1 MVIGKIVKSNAH
13 HDYVCQVYQSGEV
26 AEPPTRDDYQFGSYT
41 RIELDDGRCLIGLIY
56 DTILVNPAFGQ
67 LGPRL
72 SPGGDLAI
80 FSPDYLQEKA
90 VLVGVVAIGLMT
102 ANGRPTQ
109 GVPLPAA
116 SGDALVAQL
125 DPATIAA
132 FHQSGG
138 QFSLAYLPYLLTLPT
153 PLTVPLARVVLYRL
167 RSLFPDQ
174 ADYLAVI
181 QQQLCWQSQI
191 VPLGG
196 QR

>member
-13 HDYVCQVYQSGEV
+13 HDYVCQVYQPGEV
-26 AEPPTRDDYQFGSYT
+26 AAPPTRDDYQFGSYT
-41 RIELDDGRCLIGLIY
+41 GIDLDDGRRIIGLIY

-72 SPGGDLAI
+72 SSGGDLAV

-90 VLVGVVAIGLMT
+90 VLVGVVAIGLT
-102 ANGRPTQ
+102 TPNGRTTQ

-125 DPATIAA
+125 DPAAVAA
-132 FHQSGG
+132 FHQSSG
-138 QFSLAYLPYLLTLPT
+138 QFRLAYLPYLLSLPT
-153 PLTVPLARVVLYRL
+153 PLTIPLARVLLRRL
-167 RSLFPDQ
+167 RSLFPEQ

-181 QQQLCWQSQI
+181 QQQLTWQSQI